1 MTENATANTA
11 SDTASSMTSD
21 NLSAGGFIPGYS
33 DPYRFETQG
42 ARWWR
47 TPCLVNDDMLISG
60 DLHHSP
66 EKASVQLKQWQEA
79 GVTHIIDCRNEWS
92 DLRLVNELAP
102 SITYYEH
109 GTHDAGG
116 DQDDLWY
123 THGWQYYQDA
133 MSYGDDQR
141 VMIHCHMGI
150 NRAPSMAFYILLEL
164 GRTPTQALT
173 EIRTARPIAACY
185 YAISAWHTY
194 SRAHGL
200 RASARAEGLQEIEDY
215 YTANRINLSRV
226 IHEVRRVEHD

>member
-11 SDTASSMTSD
+11 SDTASSMTTD

-150 NRAPSMAFYILLEL
+150 NRAPSL
-164 GRTPTQALT
+164 GFFLMLRMGHSPWNALVM
-173 EIRTARPIAACY
+173 IREARPIAACY
-185 YAISAWHTY
+185 YAESAWDTY
-194 SRAHGL
+194 CLHDTAHE
-200 RASARAEGLQEIEDY
+200 AREVGQLQIDTFFIEHGID
-215 YTANRINLSRV
+215 LHDV
-226 IHEVRRVEHD
+226 IHQIREVEHA